1 MGDKILDCSFMTD
14 EAFEK
19 VRRGLELHKY
29 GELVGERSVFGC
41 ITKKG
46 MKWLTKSLR
55 YTDKGTLI
63 KGGILGAG
71 AVWVGSKIKKL
82 WGEHKEEIIQKLSSK
97 EETEE
102 ESE

>member
-1 MGDKILDCSFMTD
+1 MADKILDCSKLTD

-19 VRRGLELHKY
+19 TRNGLDLMHFCALTGKKAY
-29 GELVGERSVFGC
+29 FGC
-41 ITKKG
+41 VIKED
-46 MKWLTKSLR
+46 MKHLTKYFK
-55 YTDKGTLI
+55 YTDKKTLFE
-63 KGGILGAG
+63 GGILGAG